1 VGRVIAVD
9 EAGAGDALVLLHGV
23 GASRGVWRRA
33 MPRLARRRRVLAPDL
48 PGFGGSDPAGA
59 GFDLDAVADAL
70 AAGLADRAAAPFDL
84 VGNSLGG
91 AVAVVLAARRPDLV
105 RRLVLAAPAGF
116 GPHGATVARAGGVA
130 GARLIG
136 LRGRV
141 GAPLAGSAAARR
153 VLLFGTVGDPG
164 GLAADD
170 ARAMLTAS
178 RDSVRIGPA
187 IATVMAVDLRP
198 RLSGLA
204 VPCGALWGERD
215 RVVPVATLDT
225 LRACVPRLP
234 VERIAGAGHVPQVE
248 QPEAFAVA
256 LERLLDRIAPVTGS

>member
-1 VGRVIAVD
+1 MD

-105 RRLVLAAPAGF
+105 R
-116 GPHGATVARAGGVA
+116 
-130 GARLIG
+130 
-136 LRGRV
+136 
-141 GAPLAGSAAARR
+141 
-153 VLLFGTVGDPG
+153 
-164 GLAADD
+164 
-170 ARAMLTAS
+170 
-178 RDSVRIGPA
+178 
-187 IATVMAVDLRP
+187 AV
-198 RLSGLA
+198 
-204 VPCGALWGERD
+204 
-215 RVVPVATLDT
+215 
-225 LRACVPRLP
+225 
-234 VERIAGAGHVPQVE
+234 IAGDSALYTDHLDPDAAISYLANLPIGFR
-248 QPEAFAVA
+248 EAAIGMNDAVGF
-256 LERLLDRIAPVTGS
+256 RHLLIHG

>member
-1 VGRVIAVD
+1 VIAVD
-9 EAGAGDALVLLHGV
+9 EAGTGDALVLLHGV
-23 GASRGVWRRA
+23 GASRGVWRRVL
-33 MPRLARRRRVLAPDL
+33 PRLARRHRVLAPDL
-48 PGFGGSDPAGA
+48 PGFGGSDPAGD

-70 AAGLADRAAAPFDL
+70 AAGLADRCDVPFAL

-116 GPHGATVARAGGVA
+116 GPHRAPLARAGGIA

-136 LRGRV
+136 LRRRV
-141 GAPLAGSAAARR
+141 GAPLAGSATARR
-153 VLLFGTVGDPG
+153 VLLFGTVGAP
-164 GLAADD
+164 ADLPAGE

-178 RDSVRIGPA
+178 RDSARIGPA
-187 IATVMAVDLRP
+187 IAAVMAADLRP
-198 RLSGLA
+198 RLSTLT
-204 VPCGALWGERD
+204 VPCGAIWGERD
-215 RVVPVATLDT
+215 RVVPIATLDA
-225 LRACVPRLP
+225 LRACVARLP

-248 QPEAFAVA
+248 RPEAFAVA